1 MELLH
6 SFSILLEAVVMAV
19 GLLIALQKKKK
30 YGWGIAFTF
39 AVYVFYDTA
48 RFLSANMSQDIMY
61 AAFFAATLSILWAV
75 YAIYKGAG

>member
-6 SFSILLEAVVMAV
+6 SFSILLEAAAAV
-19 GLLIALQKKKK
+19 FGLLIALQKKKK

-48 RFLSANMSQDIMY
+48 RFVSADVSQDMMY
-61 AAFFAATLSILWAV
+61 AAFFAATISILWTV
-75 YAIYKGAG
+75 YAIYKEI